1 MSCVEYYPWL
11 YYRGAYKWE
20 LPGSKS
26 LSNRWLIIN
35 YLCDGRLQ
43 INNLSQAADS
53 LLLYKLLKQLKA
65 QKYNVFNCENAGT
78 VARFM
83 TALLCVCPGSHILTG
98 WPRMKQR
105 PMAELIDAL
114 RGMGAKIRYLEAEG
128 QLPIEVEG
136 GELSGGEVR
145 LSGETSSQFASA
157 LLLVASKMAE
167 PLILKF
173 DKEPVSKPYISMTCE
188 VLKTCGY
195 EVSQMSQE
203 ISVLSTNEVKPF
215 SVTVERDWSSAAYAY
230 NVVAFSPQATIFLP
244 GLPSVTLQGDRI
256 MCQWYEKLGVHTE
269 FSADGVTL
277 SNIGLNVDK
286 KLTFD
291 CRDTPDL
298 VLPLA
303 VACAG
308 LGVEAEFCWLN
319 TLNLKESRRLEVLSK
334 ELINLGCRNVATDE
348 CLHLYPSQLSVKR
361 RVKTYRDHRMVMSFA
376 TLMYFFKTDVD
387 LETPW
392 VVYKSFPDFWK
403 QLLIPEKI

>member
-195 EVSQMSQE
+195 EVSQMLQWKETGVQRLMPTMWWHSRPKRPSSCRDCLPSRFKATELCASGTKSSAFTRSFQPTE
-203 ISVLSTNEVKPF
+203 LRCPISV
-215 SVTVERDWSSAAYAY
+215 
-230 NVVAFSPQATIFLP
+230 
-244 GLPSVTLQGDRI
+244 
-256 MCQWYEKLGVHTE
+256 
-269 FSADGVTL
+269 
-277 SNIGLNVDK
+277 
-286 KLTFD
+286 
-291 CRDTPDL
+291 
-298 VLPLA
+298 
-303 VACAG
+303 
-308 LGVEAEFCWLN
+308 
-319 TLNLKESRRLEVLSK
+319 
-334 ELINLGCRNVATDE
+334 
-348 CLHLYPSQLSVKR
+348 
-361 RVKTYRDHRMVMSFA
+361 
-376 TLMYFFKTDVD
+376 
-387 LETPW
+387 
-392 VVYKSFPDFWK
+392 
-403 QLLIPEKI
+403 